1 MIHSTDFYPCACSV
15 DFTVLGIGER
25 SASQINTAIVCKE
38 FMFRMTDIFQ
48 AVSFEMISNTGG
60 IVWGRRSSW
69 VENGC
74 GVGMRTFAAQ
84 IAEEAAGL
92 LTTIRNLRV
101 RCAGHA
107 VGGEASGAL
116 GKGGVV

>member
-1 MIHSTDFYPCACSV
+1 M

-25 SASQINTAIVCKE
+25 RESQINTAIVFKE
-38 FMFRMTDIFQ
+38 FMFRMTDIFHV
-48 AVSFEMISNTGG
+48 VSFEMISNTGG
-60 IVWGRRSSW
+60 IVWGYRSSW

-74 GVGMRTFAAQ
+74 SVGMRTFAAQ

-101 RCAGHA
+101 RLAGLA

>member
-1 MIHSTDFYPCACSV
+1 M

-25 SASQINTAIVCKE
+25 RESQINTAIVFKE

-48 AVSFEMISNTGG
+48 AVPFEMISNTGG
-60 IVWGRRSSW
+60 IVWGCRSSW

-74 GVGMRTFAAQ
+74 SVGMRTFAAQ

-101 RCAGHA
+101 RLAGLA